1 MNIPTRRSLAKAA
14 LAIIALVAWLAI
26 AFAAL
31 TIEETGEHNAHWQ
44 EAE

>member
-1 MNIPTRRSLAKAA
+1 MNIPTRRNLAEAI
-14 LAIIALVAWLAI
+14 LAILALVTWLAI

-31 TIEETGEHNAHWQ
+31 TIEETREHNARWQ

>member
-1 MNIPTRRSLAKAA
+1 MNIPTRRSVANAILAT
-14 LAIIALVAWLAI
+14 LALVVWLAI

-31 TIEETGEHNAHWQ
+31 TIEETRYRNAHWQ